1 MESCRHKKSNDA
13 LKLYMT
19 RKLHHHHRHPL
30 SFITLLLC
38 MCNTWTM
45 KHHFAVSRQNSHSL
59 KWNFEISLLLF
70 FIWRYLQK
78 LQLNIEI
85 SFFSRAGFSFFPTM
99 CLKSPNEIFYCRTIQ
114 KERSFEVYLS
124 RSTISLH
131 KITIV
136 HILCIIYSY
145 T

>member
-13 LKLYMT
+13 LKLFTWLQEAPSSSPPALIYY
-19 RKLHHHHRHPL
+19 
-30 SFITLLLC
+30 C
-38 MCNTWTM
+38 MYNTSTM